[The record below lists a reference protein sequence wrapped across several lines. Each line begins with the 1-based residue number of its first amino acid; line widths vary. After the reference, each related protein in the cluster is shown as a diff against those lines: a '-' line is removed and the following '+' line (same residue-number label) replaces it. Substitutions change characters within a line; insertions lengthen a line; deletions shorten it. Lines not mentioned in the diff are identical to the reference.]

1 MQAVYV
7 LPQAVQSRIVLV
19 IAGTHYDQWTSAEVV
34 RDLKD
39 FSGSFRFALY
49 DPLRSGNTF
58 AYASTGPLISLEPG
72 PAVEILVD
80 GELVLKGH
88 IEDVSV
94 DIDEGHASVEI
105 TGRDKTGDLV
115 DSAALTDGPAEFN
128 NVKLEEAIKRIAQP
142 FGLTV
147 RSEVDTGEPFSRY
160 SLDLAETAFSASEKG
175 ARSRHALVL
184 SDGVGGIVITRTGA
198 KRAPDDLT
206 LPGNVQSS
214 SRRYSHRG
222 RHSKT
227 HVRGQG
233 ERAGQ
238 KKRGAAN
245 LDVSAEPLSPDDR
258 KPGDGSAT
266 EQERKGT
273 VASGVSVDEE
283 ITRHRPIVHLARSKA
298 DGQACQDEADWRM
311 RNSRTEGEQLTYKVQ
326 GFSANGQLWRV
337 NEIAAVDDAY
347 QNISRDMLISRVANR
362 HDERGAITELSIV
375 SPESF
380 DKKAVGNRR
389 KNGKGKKSKHKG
401 GPLDGSAQAI

>member
-1 MQAVYV
+1 MQTSA
-7 LPQAVQSRIVLV
+7 LAPQPIQSRIVLV
-19 IAGTHYDQWTSAEVV
+19 IEGVHYDQWTSAEVV

-39 FSGSFRFALY
+39 FSGSYRFVLY

-58 AYASTGPLISLEPG
+58 AYASTGPLIALEPG

-80 GELVLKGH
+80 GEVVLKGH
-88 IEDVSV
+88 VEDVNV

-105 TGRDKTGDLV
+105 VGRDKTGDLV

-147 RSEVDTGEPFSRY
+147 RSEIDTGEPFSRY
-160 SLDLAETAFSASEKG
+160 SLDLSETAFSASEKG
-175 ARSRHALVL
+175 ARARHALVL
-184 SDGVGGIVITRTGA
+184 SDGVGGLLITRTGA
-198 KRAPDDLT
+198 RRAPDDLT
-206 LPGNVQSS
+206 LPGNIKSS
-214 SRRYSHRG
+214 SKRHSHRH

-238 KKRGAAN
+238 KKRGAAH

-258 KPGDGSAT
+258 QPGNGSAT

-273 VASGVSVDEE
+273 VASGMAVDDE
-283 ITRHRPIVHLARSKA
+283 ITRHRPVVHLARSKA
-298 DGQACQDEADWRM
+298 DAQACQDEADWRM
-311 RNSRTEGEQLTYKVQ
+311 RNARTDGEQMSYRVH

-337 NEIAAVDDAY
+337 NEIAFVDDAY

-362 HDERGAITELSIV
+362 HDEGGAITELSIV

-380 DKKAVGNRR
+380 DKKDVGNRR
-389 KNGKGKKSKHKG
+389 KNGKSKKSKHKG
-401 GPLDGSAQAI
+401 GPLDGAAQTL